1 LDVINTPK
9 PTTGANALLISHFL
23 VIDDNQ
29 LWLTLDLKEFKA
41 FEPQNL
47 ERAPP

>member
-1 LDVINTPK
+1 MDVINTPK
-9 PTTGANALLISHFL
+9 PTTGANALSIYGLR
-23 VIDDNQ
+23 
-29 LWLTLDLKEFKA
+29 LTLDLKEFKA